1 MNDDFKKRYFPDS
14 EDADNTVESTDEET
28 AAKEAEAEE
37 NVAEEI
43 SSEEKELNDELEALR
58 DTFQEKYDETV
69 EEAANGP
76 VIQELEE
83 GTEEENEEDSE
94 ENEAD
99 YEKSAKPKKKKK
111 GLKAV
116 LIAVPL
122 AVVLMLVGSLLA
134 YVVISVKEPDFAAFV
149 NHYSNAV
156 NSDDFE
162 DSISYYESAL
172 ALAKDENS
180 IISKFASHLALK
192 EEAVVLTYE
201 NQGFAAAYSYM
212 KSKMTEDEIASPTT
226 PKFKKFVG
234 IVEEIN
240 EFGLAAFAKVFE
252 NAKDATEVP
261 EADVLSEGLSIP
273 SELKTEAGEILSSI
287 ASGYIFNKAAKN
299 ITDSL
304 TAVNYYGEAYSQLV
318 SFGVD
323 SHKLA
328 ENIAVALYD
337 NGFVIEAATL
347 ISVAINPESEVVN
360 EEFTR
365 VKTALE
371 VFSGYDVSV
380 YDVAVEAKEAE
391 KTQQADV
398 VALIKE
404 KADMPD
410 SDAELLAGLVVYI
423 FDAFKAEE
431 EHNLT
436 QAATVYA
443 TLTSVLQALDMAD
456 CSVTVKTAEIM
467 FAAGNLNEVQ
477 SLVSALTDEITAD
490 ATDEEKAVLD
500 NIKEAFTALDAAS
513 AVFNPYYSEYYQGG
527 APIDFDKL
535 ETELNE
541 TFGADAT
548 DYEKG
553 FMYYVLHVAA
563 QLTEKEGR
571 LAYLDSM
578 KSYVPDM
585 VFLYGY
591 SYLDEYTR
599 AGNLS
604 AAKSQAEALLAV
616 NIADEFANSVIAY
629 CLRAEGDLDGSVE
642 AALKGIELSG
652 SSANCAK
659 QLAVAYML
667 KGDFESA
674 FGYVTSMYSNGMSI
688 DSCDMILVF
697 NHFYKGEDEAI
708 RTELDALVSEV
719 NQAYAS
725 YGVSSYADT
734 TAIIEGTKTLEDV
747 FMVGNYDL
755 SDD

>member
-14 EDADNTVESTDEET
+14 EDAEDTAVNTEED
-28 AAKEAEAEE
+28 AAAEE
-37 NVAEEI
+37 NAAEENAAAEV

-83 GTEEENEEDSE
+83 GSEEEDEEDGE
-94 ENEAD
+94 END
-99 YEKSAKPKKKKK
+99 TGSEKSSKKKKKK

-122 AVVLMLVGSLLA
+122 ALVLMVVGSLLA

-156 NSDDFE
+156 NSDEFE

-172 ALAKDENS
+172 ALAKEENS

-192 EEAVVLTYE
+192 EEAVMLTYE

-212 KSKMTEDEIASPTT
+212 KSKMTEEEIASPVT
-226 PKFKKFVG
+226 PKFKKFVAG
-234 IVEEIN
+234 IEDIN

-261 EADVLSEGLSIP
+261 DAAVLSEGLTIP
-273 SELKTEAGEILSSI
+273 AELEADAEKILSSI
-287 ASGYIFNKAAKN
+287 ASGYIFNKAAEN

-323 SHKLA
+323 SHNLA

-337 NGFVIEAATL
+337 NGFIIEAATL

-365 VKTALE
+365 VKTALD

-380 YDVAVEAKEAE
+380 YDIALEAKETE

-398 VALIKE
+398 AALIKE
-404 KADMPD
+404 KAEMPD
-410 SDAELLAGLVVYI
+410 SDAELLAGLAVYT

-436 QAATVYA
+436 QAATAYA
-443 TLTSVLQALDMAD
+443 TLTSVLQALGMTDS
-456 CSVTVKTAEIM
+456 SVTVKTAEIM
-467 FAAGNLNEVQ
+467 LAAGNLNEVQ
-477 SLVSALTDEITAD
+477 SLVATLTDEVIAD
-490 ATDEEKAVLD
+490 ATDEEKAAVED
-500 NIKEAFTALDAAS
+500 IRAIFTALDAAS

-535 ETELNE
+535 EAELNE
-541 TFGADAT
+541 TFGDDAT

-563 QLTEKEGR
+563 QLTGKEGR
-571 LAYLDSM
+571 IAYLDSM
-578 KSYVPDM
+578 KNYIPEM
-585 VFLYGY
+585 QFLYGY
-591 SYLDEYTR
+591 SYLDEYTKE
-599 AGNLS
+599 GNLT
-604 AAKSQAEALLAV
+604 AAKNQAEALLAV
-616 NIADEFANSVIAY
+616 NVADEFANSVISY
-629 CLRAEGDLDGSVE
+629 CLRAEGDLDGSIE

-674 FGYVTSMYSNGMSI
+674 FGYVTSMYSNGMSV

-697 NHFYKGEDEAI
+697 NHFYNGEDEAI
-708 RTELDALVSEV
+708 KGELEALVAEV

-734 TAIIEGTKTLEDV
+734 TALIEGTKTLEDV
-747 FMVGNYDL
+747 FMDGNFDL